1 LSRQRDYQAEYARR
15 IARGTARG
23 LSRAQARGHPKGNET
38 PASVETSAP
47 KPKPKADPALE
58 AAILAMNRGESLTQ
72 AARDA
77 RVSPERLRRHL
88 ISKSLAFKQGT
99 RWALA
104 DNRPRRV
111 PMIEQARTKVVIV
124 PGFDEAS
131 RVGSYHNAIGHFL
144 RSQDLNTLEPF
155 QGQGVTDVTGRFHP
169 FETDPN
175 ALIRY
180 ALKDE
185 PEFHEIY
192 QIIQT

>member
-1 LSRQRDYQAEYARR
+1 MSSQRDYQAEYARR
-15 IARGTARG
+15 IARGAARG
-23 LSRAQARGHPKGNET
+23 LSRSQARGHPKGSEA
-38 PASVETSAP
+38 PASIAASVP

-77 RVSPERLRRHL
+77 RISPERLRRHL
-88 ISKSLAFKQGT
+88 ISKNLAFKQGT

-111 PMIEQARTKVVIV
+111 PMIERARTKAVIV

-131 RVGSYHNAIGHFL
+131 RVGRYHNAIGRFL
-144 RSQDLNTLEPF
+144 RSQDLSALDAF
-155 QGQGVTDVTGRFHP
+155 RGQGVTDTQGRFHP

-175 ALIRY
+175 ALIPY